1 MLSARSLL
9 LAPALVLL
17 SLQAGAWGLAP
28 SVNLAAD
35 AERARELR
43 LPLIVKFYL
52 DHCEFCDYVENYHL
66 RHLLD
71 NQTIALSRV
80 NLSSNTPIVGFD
92 GGNTTAAKVAEL
104 YAAKLSPTLIFV
116 DYDGVTRTD
125 DLIGV
130 PGGEDFY
137 SFYLQKRLDGLRAYL
152 ASAGNN

>member
-1 MLSARSLL
+1 MLLARLL
-9 LAPALVLL
+9 LASILL
-17 SLQAGAWGLAP
+17 TLNLQAGAWGLAP
-28 SVNLAAD
+28 SVDLAAD

-80 NLSSNTPIVGFD
+80 NLSSNTPIIGFD
-92 GGNTTAAKVAEL
+92 GSNSTAAAIAQL
-104 YAAKLSPTLIFV
+104 YGADLSPTLVFV
-116 DYDGVTRTD
+116 DYEGAPRAD

-137 SFYLQKRLDGLRAYL
+137 SFYLQQRLDALREYL
-152 ASAGNN
+152 LSANN

>member
-1 MLSARSLL
+1 MLIARLL
-9 LAPALVLL
+9 LAQALILL

-28 SVNLAAD
+28 SVNLAQD

-92 GGNTTAAKVAEL
+92 GGDTTAAAIAQL
-104 YAAKLSPTLIFV
+104 YAAELSPTLVFV
-116 DYDGVTRTD
+116 DYDGVTRAD
-125 DLIGV
+125 DLVGV

-137 SFYLQKRLDGLRAYL
+137 SFYLQKRLDSLREYL
-152 ASAGNN
+152 LAESKQ